1 MFRRLALLAVAL
13 MAASCAVQPTG
24 LRVDPVTAAAEAIR
38 PDRVILISIDGFRPD
53 YLGKGRTPVM
63 DGLVE
68 DGAFG
73 PMRPS
78 FPSVTFPNHY
88 TLVTGLHPDHHGVVS
103 NRFNDA
109 DLGVFTMA
117 SKESGF
123 WAEGEPIWIS
133 AERAG
138 VRTGTMFWPGSE
150 AENHGLRPSLWTA
163 YDKAVTGDARVD
175 QILSWLDLPEDRR
188 PRLATLYFDIVD
200 TAGHWYGPD
209 AEETAAAAAE
219 VDSSIGRLVDGLKMR
234 GLYERTMLVIV
245 SDHGMAATSPGRV
258 VWIDDIIDPA
268 ALNIVSSGA
277 FLSVDPSPGREDEV
291 RQKLIGRHPH
301 LECWDKADVPA
312 RLAYGV
318 NPRVPRI
325 VCLVETGWLTA
336 TRARPVNRAGGA
348 HGYDNQ
354 APEMQ
359 ATFIAHG
366 PRVIAGR
373 RLVDLDSVDV
383 QPFLARMLG
392 IAAPAGDGRPQDTLP
407 VTVR

>member
-24 LRVDPVTAAAEAIR
+24 LRVDSVTAAAEATR

-63 DGLVE
+63 DGLVA

-88 TLVTGLHPDHHGVVS
+88 TLVTGLHPDHHGVVG

-200 TAGHWYGPD
+200 
-209 AEETAAAAAE
+209 
-219 VDSSIGRLVDGLKMR
+219 
-234 GLYERTMLVIV
+234 
-245 SDHGMAATSPGRV
+245 
-258 VWIDDIIDPA
+258 
-268 ALNIVSSGA
+268 
-277 FLSVDPSPGREDEV
+277 
-291 RQKLIGRHPH
+291 
-301 LECWDKADVPA
+301 
-312 RLAYGV
+312 
-318 NPRVPRI
+318 
-325 VCLVETGWLTA
+325 
-336 TRARPVNRAGGA
+336 
-348 HGYDNQ
+348 
-354 APEMQ
+354 
-359 ATFIAHG
+359 
-366 PRVIAGR
+366 
-373 RLVDLDSVDV
+373 
-383 QPFLARMLG
+383 
-392 IAAPAGDGRPQDTLP
+392 
-407 VTVR
+407 

>member
-150 AENHGLRPSLWTA
+150 AENHGLRDRL
-163 YDKAVTGDARVD
+163 KR
-175 QILSWLDLPEDRR
+175 LRDL
-188 PRLATLYFDIVD
+188 
-200 TAGHWYGPD
+200 
-209 AEETAAAAAE
+209 
-219 VDSSIGRLVDGLKMR
+219 
-234 GLYERTMLVIV
+234 
-245 SDHGMAATSPGRV
+245 
-258 VWIDDIIDPA
+258 
-268 ALNIVSSGA
+268 
-277 FLSVDPSPGREDEV
+277 
-291 RQKLIGRHPH
+291 
-301 LECWDKADVPA
+301 
-312 RLAYGV
+312 GV
-318 NPRVPRI
+318 
-325 VCLVETGWLTA
+325 
-336 TRARPVNRAGGA
+336 
-348 HGYDNQ
+348 
-354 APEMQ
+354 
-359 ATFIAHG
+359 
-366 PRVIAGR
+366 
-373 RLVDLDSVDV
+373 
-383 QPFLARMLG
+383 
-392 IAAPAGDGRPQDTLP
+392 
-407 VTVR
+407 